1 MTQSGTVEP
10 DKGVS
15 AMTAALED
23 NLVDRIAIAD
33 VLRRRARD
41 SGDALAL
48 VDYSVEP
55 SVRLTFSDLN
65 CQANR
70 FGRVLQ
76 GQGATK
82 GDRVVVLS
90 SNCTDIAATMYAC
103 FKTGMVYVPLNFM
116 MSDNDLVYVV
126 DHCEPASAIVHPSL
140 ARRWKEI
147 EGQLAIKPKV
157 VVMGDVA
164 VEGFTPLGTLAASV
178 SDADHLDVI
187 LGDRDP
193 VQILYTSGTTSR
205 PKGVVNTNQNVF
217 ISSLNMALLFTLS
230 RGDSYASPLPLFHI
244 TAQGHMLMTH
254 QVGGMFVVSS
264 FEAEKFARIMED
276 ERING
281 VFLLP
286 MMWKAMLEL
295 PDIATRN
302 FSSLKRALYA
312 MAPMAPSVMDRLHA
326 VFGCAFN
333 QTSGQTET
341 NVVTKF
347 YDGSA
352 VEFPGANYWGVPAP
366 IADQAVL
373 DDDGNELMPGQ
384 VGEICW
390 RSPSTML
397 TYFRNDEALREARR
411 FGWHHSGDLGM
422 IDSQGQL
429 RFVDR
434 KKDMV
439 KSGGENVSSMRV
451 EQVILG
457 LPGVVAAAV
466 VGLPHP
472 KWEEAVTAFVR
483 LGPGATLTAAQ
494 IMATCRTELS
504 RFEVPKHI
512 EIVDFMPATPTGKIK
527 KHELRQAY
535 ADIYQDG
542 GA

>member
-1 MTQSGTVEP
+1 MTQPRTADH
-10 DKGVS
+10 DKGAS
-15 AMTAALED
+15 ALATELED

-41 SGDALAL
+41 SGDSLAL

-55 SVRLTFSDLN
+55 PVRLTFSDLN
-65 CQANR
+65 REANR
-70 FGRVLQ
+70 FGRVLR
-76 GQGATK
+76 GQGAAK

-90 SNCTDIAATMYAC
+90 PNCTDIAAIMYAC

-116 MSDNDLVYVV
+116 MSDSDLVYVV
-126 DHCEPASAIVHPSL
+126 NHCEAVCAVVHPSL
-140 ARRWKEI
+140 AARWRAI
-147 EGQLAIKPKV
+147 EGGLSERPTV
-157 VVMGDVA
+157 VVMGDA
-164 VEGFTPLGTLAASV
+164 PVEGFAPLASLASSV
-178 SDADHLDVI
+178 SDADILDVV

-217 ISSLNMALLFTLS
+217 ISSLNMALLFTLA

-254 QVGGMFVVSS
+254 QVGGMFVVST
-264 FEAEKFARIMED
+264 FEAESFARILE
-276 ERING
+276 EEQING

-295 PDIATRN
+295 PDIATRD
-302 FSSLKRALYA
+302 FSALKRALYA
-312 MAPMAPSVMDRLHA
+312 MAPMAPSVMERLHA

-347 YDGSA
+347 YDGSP

-373 DDDGNELMPGQ
+373 DDEGHELPAGQ

-397 TYFRNDEALREARR
+397 TYFRNDNALREARR

-422 IDSQGQL
+422 IDAQGQL

-457 LPGVVAAAV
+457 LPGVIAAAV
-466 VGLPHP
+466 VGLPHA
-472 KWEEAVTAFVR
+472 KWDEAVTAFVR
-483 LGPGATLTAAQ
+483 LGPGAVLTAGE
-494 IMATCRTELS
+494 IMAACRRDLS

-512 EIVDFMPATPTGKIK
+512 EIVDDMPATPTGKIK
-527 KHELRQAY
+527 KHELRQAF
-535 ADIYQDG
+535 ADLYRHEE
-542 GA
+542 A